1 MPAVLHPLIDTAT
14 HIMQSERIWP
24 EAADLNW
31 LLNVSDVSAIAAIDH
46 ARSKLVTPPILC
58 LRAAACG
65 VFPFGFAWQ
74 PICLS
79 CCASEPANKL
89 FGVTPAY
96 IRDGR
101 IIFAGRNETARV
113 RRSAFIPFADRNRM
127 LLIAKGLIVTWR
139 VGFSV
144 GSSLLPIT
152 KLPPRIAIISGSR
165 TPASDGVAGKTAE
178 AGWN

>member
-1 MPAVLHPLIDTAT
+1 MNRIRPLPMPNVSRSALVILVPAVLHALIDAAT
-14 HIMQSERIWP
+14 HIMKSERIWP

-31 LLNVSDVSAIAAIDH
+31 LFNVSDVSAIVAIDH

-79 CCASEPANKL
+79 CCAGEPANKPL
-89 FGVTPAY
+89 GITPAY

-101 IIFAGRNETARV
+101 IIFAGRNAPWPQRIHSIRGQKQDV
-113 RRSAFIPFADRNRM
+113 D
-127 LLIAKGLIVTWR
+127 
-139 VGFSV
+139 
-144 GSSLLPIT
+144 SSQ
-152 KLPPRIAIISGSR
+152 
-165 TPASDGVAGKTAE
+165 KTE
-178 AGWN
+178 S